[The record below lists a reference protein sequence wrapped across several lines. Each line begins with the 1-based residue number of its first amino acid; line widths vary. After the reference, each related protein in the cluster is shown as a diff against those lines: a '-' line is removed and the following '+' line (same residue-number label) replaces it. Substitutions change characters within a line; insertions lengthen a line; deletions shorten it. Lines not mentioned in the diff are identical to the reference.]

1 MIPLGDSVPRRRFPW
16 ITYTLIAL
24 NVLVF
29 LIELSYGRRVTI
41 LFHKYGV
48 VPAQLWHWQ
57 QNPAVLLTLITSQ
70 FLHGGWYHIIGNMI
84 YLWIFGDNV
93 EDQMGYGRYLLFY
106 LISGVIA
113 ALVQAAMTPMSTV
126 PLIGAS
132 GAISGVLGAYMLFFP
147 RGKVFLGIPLFF
159 FLYIVDVPAVIALG
173 YWFISQYL
181 NGLLS
186 LAANASGAFQYGG
199 VAWWAHVGGFVAGLA
214 LGPLFRERH
223 PAYFFPYDYDRMRW

>member
-16 ITYTLIAL
+16 VTYTLIAI

-29 LIELSYGRRVTI
+29 FIELSYGKRVTL
-41 LFHKYGV
+41 LFQEYGV
-48 VPAQLWHWQ
+48 IPARLWTWQ
-57 QNPAVLLTLITSQ
+57 AHPAVLLTLITSQ

-93 EDQMGYGRYLLFY
+93 EDQMGHVRYLIFY
-106 LISGVIA
+106 LLSGIIA
-113 ALVQAAMTPMSTV
+113 ALVQAAMTPTSTV

-147 RGKVFLGIPLFF
+147 TGRVFLGVPLFF
-159 FLYIVDVPAVIALG
+159 FIYVIDLPAVIALG

-181 NGLLS
+181 NGLLT
-186 LAANASGAFQYGG
+186 LATNAFQYGG
-199 VAWWAHVGGFVAGLA
+199 VAWWAHVGGFVAGLI
-214 LGPLFRERH
+214 LGPVFRERR
-223 PAYFFPYDYDRMRW
+223 PRYFFVHDYDRMRW